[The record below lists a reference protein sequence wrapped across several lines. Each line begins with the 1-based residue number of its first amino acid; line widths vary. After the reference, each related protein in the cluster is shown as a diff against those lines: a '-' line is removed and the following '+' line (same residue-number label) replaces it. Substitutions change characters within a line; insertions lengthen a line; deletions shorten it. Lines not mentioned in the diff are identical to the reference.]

1 VLASGHEEEEEE
13 IAESLTEEEH
23 DYLLNLV
30 RQRSLEEDDAE
41 LVLSLMREMADE
53 LEDSLIRIFE
63 QHPSLAKAVYRLFAH
78 LTDKTEMANSF
89 LALLR
94 GDAFLT
100 EFQLFWLGMIVE
112 EYLLDTR
119 VAGDLLIALLEHAE
133 ATPITRAKILEIA
146 ENRFGMPDLRTNHL
160 RSGQSDWLAWAA
172 AVGSRSVNKAQRNH
186 VLKYFKNASI
196 MNRLIS
202 DCVRALP

>member
-1 VLASGHEEEEEE
+1 
-13 IAESLTEEEH
+13 
-23 DYLLNLV
+23 
-30 RQRSLEEDDAE
+30 
-41 LVLSLMREMADE
+41 MRDTADE
-53 LEDSLIRIFE
+53 LEDSLIAIFE
-63 QHPSLAKAVYRLFAH
+63 QHPSLAKAVYRVFAH
-78 LTDKTEMANSF
+78 ITDKTEMAKAF
-89 LALLR
+89 LVLLR

-119 VAGDLLIALLEHAE
+119 VAGDLLMALYRHAE
-133 ATPITRAKILEIA
+133 ATPISRAKILEIA
-146 ENRFGMPDLRTNHL
+146 DNRFGMRDLRMDHL

-186 VLKYFKNASI
+186 VLKYFKNASM

-202 DCVRALP
+202 DCIRTLP